1 MINYE
6 ITDEVCNK
14 RYEPGDIVHVI
25 PQEVA
30 EANGFLS
37 YTYHFISSMFKYY
50 GEDLVVKSDDDG
62 YIVIDN
68 TGYSWSPEM
77 FIESYPVEEPE
88 PDPNQIS
95 FF

>member
-6 ITDEVCNK
+6 ITDEVRNK

-25 PQEVA
+25 SQKVA
-30 EANGFLS
+30 SEHGFTN
-37 YTYHFISSMFKYY
+37 YTFHFVLGMFNYC
-50 GEDLVVKSDDDG
+50 GEDLVVKRDDDG
-62 YIVIDN
+62 YIIIGD

-77 FIESYPVEEPE
+77 FIESYPVEES
-88 PDPNQIS
+88 DPNQIS

>member
-6 ITDEVCNK
+6 ITDEVRNK

-30 EANGFLS
+30 EVYGFNN
-37 YTYHFISSMFKYY
+37 YTYHFVLGMFNYC
-50 GEDLVVKSDDDG
+50 GEDLVVKKAFGD
-62 YIVIDN
+62 YITIGD

-77 FIESYPVEEPE
+77 FIESYPVEESE
-88 PDPNQIS
+88 PDLNQIS